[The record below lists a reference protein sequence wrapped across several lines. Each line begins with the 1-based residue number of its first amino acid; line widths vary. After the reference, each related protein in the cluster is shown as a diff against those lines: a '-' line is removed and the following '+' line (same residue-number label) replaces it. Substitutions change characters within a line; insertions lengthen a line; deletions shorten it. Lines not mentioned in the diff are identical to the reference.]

1 MGTTTGTAQ
10 EPTDPDP
17 LGQQEESATRAR
29 PPILYKYMG
38 VEYGIE
44 VFTKARIK
52 YTQPGELNDPFECK
66 PFLLGPVDPEHR
78 NESMASQ
85 HVKDNIE
92 KIAQAA
98 ANKGNRQQRRQKNS
112 RRTYKVIRSKALTLF
127 HQSMDNLD
135 QKHTHYINR
144 EVATYR
150 DRIAM
155 VCLTESRTNLLMWS
169 HYADQHAGFVIGVH
183 TAHPCFNRQR
193 SEADD
198 HNYFRPVIYSD
209 VRPNF
214 YMNQIRS
221 REPIILTK
229 SREWKDEK
237 EWRIVAPL
245 ELLTK
250 DPKNGK
256 YFYDLPIE
264 AIKEVYMGVRIS
276 PALRNRIIEELV
288 KRQDQHTIKLFQ
300 MEQSERHYAL
310 VEKEV
315 HYRT

>member
-1 MGTTTGTAQ
+1 
-10 EPTDPDP
+10 
-17 LGQQEESATRAR
+17 
-29 PPILYKYMG
+29 
-38 VEYGIE
+38 
-44 VFTKARIK
+44 
-52 YTQPGELNDPFECK
+52 
-66 PFLLGPVDPEHR
+66 
-78 NESMASQ
+78 
-85 HVKDNIE
+85 
-92 KIAQAA
+92 
-98 ANKGNRQQRRQKNS
+98 
-112 RRTYKVIRSKALTLF
+112 
-127 HQSMDNLD
+127 MDNLD

-264 AIKEVYMGVRIS
+264 AIKEVYMGCEFHPPFGTGSSKNWSNVRINTPS
-276 PALRNRIIEELV
+276 NYSRWNKASATTHWSRKRCITELDA
-288 KRQDQHTIKLFQ
+288 Q
-300 MEQSERHYAL
+300 E
-310 VEKEV
+310 
-315 HYRT
+315 